1 MAVSNQKSN
10 RTFPSFFRLLSL
22 RLGLWSRLLYVFQ
35 VGLHERARC
44 WILNDVVT
52 VSKFCRLCS
61 TWFHRL
67 GYWDAVTCEQ
77 RFVIW
82 NPWRFYWRFL
92 KGLATIRVMTSTVGF
107 QTSTSTWTDPYWSSQ
122 AYLVTYTLHIHIHIH
137 IHWSLAWGQFEE
149 RPSQYQNKC
158 HANDHDNGYND
169 LWRHQWRLVVSS
181 ICRAFRVKGDS
192 SKASSW
198 SRRGQENT
206 KLGFS

>member
-10 RTFPSFFRLLSL
+10 RTSPSVFRPSSL
-22 RLGLWSRLLYVFQ
+22 RSVRSRLLYVFQ

-52 VSKFCRLCS
+52 VSKFCCLCS

-67 GYWDAVTCEQ
+67 GYWDVVTCEW

-82 NPWRFYWRFL
+82 KPLTFLKVL

-107 QTSTSTWTDPYWSSQ
+107 QTSTSTWTDPYWSSK
-122 AYLVTYTLHIHIHIH
+122 AYLVAYALHIHTHIH

-149 RPSQYQNKC
+149 RPGQYQNKC
-158 HANDHDNGYND
+158 HGYHHDNGYND

-181 ICRAFRVKGDS
+181 ICRAFRVKGVS